1 MPKSKTSL
9 NLNASFK
16 KINNKHK
23 PSKSKKKCH
32 KVQNPWHDILMN
44 SLLRTNRKQSKNQIN
59 IWCKIIKNAE
69 NDGRKCVQEY
79 DNPKKKHKLSKW
91 NKICKK

>member
-1 MPKSKTSL
+1 ME
-9 NLNASFK
+9 
-16 KINNKHK
+16 
-23 PSKSKKKCH
+23 KKKVIEL
-32 KVQNPWHDILMN
+32 KIIE
-44 SLLRTNRKQSKNQIN
+44 NRKKSKNQIN